1 MPRSGSLMRRTCG
14 ARLPMVAMALV
25 LLASVA
31 GCGLLGGSGG
41 DSPGGAARPNGS
53 VEKAK
58 IRVGGLPVVDMGPFY
73 LAIENGYFKA
83 EGLEVVPVVM
93 SSGKASIDGLLS
105 GDLDI
110 SMGSYPAALQVQSKK
125 VADLKIIAEALAA
138 RPGHLV
144 LGAPPY
150 SPVKKMQ
157 DVAGRRVAVTAKNT
171 MCDLAPKA
179 VLESHSVDFSRI
191 QWIEMGFPEMI
202 PAMQRGDVDAAC
214 LVEPWVTTAAKQI
227 GAVPLVDGA
236 SGPTANMPMAGYVV
250 AAGAGKFGSTN
261 PNTIAA
267 FQRGLARAAL
277 EAQDRSKVEPVLIKN
292 VKIDE
297 ETAEIMTIATYSTS
311 LDARRV
317 QRVAD
322 LMEHFGV
329 IKEHLDV
336 SKMIW
341 TSSNSG
347 Q

>member
-1 MPRSGSLMRRTCG
+1 
-14 ARLPMVAMALV
+14 MALV
-25 LLASVA
+25 LLAA
-31 GCGLLGGSGG
+31 LTGCGMLG
-41 DSPGGAARPNGS
+41 DRGGASAGGGAKSNGP

-58 IRVGGLPVVDMGPFY
+58 IRVGLLPVVDVGPFY
-73 LAIENGYFKA
+73 LAMENGYFKA

-93 SSGKASIDGLLS
+93 ASGQAGINGIIS
-105 GDLDI
+105 GEFDI
-110 SMGSYPAALQVQSKK
+110 SMGSYPAALLAQSKK
-125 VADLKIIAEALAA
+125 AADLKIIAEALAA

-144 LGAPPY
+144 LGAAPN

-157 DVAGRRVAVTAKNT
+157 DVAGRRVAITAKNT

-179 VLESHSVDFSRI
+179 VLEAQSVDFSKI

-202 PAMQRGDVDAAC
+202 PAMRRGDVDAAC
-214 LVEPWVTTAAKQI
+214 LVEPWVTTAAKEI
-227 GAVPLVDGA
+227 GAVPLVDGS
-236 SGPTANMPMAGYVV
+236 SGPTANLPNAGYFV
-250 AAGAGKFGSTN
+250 AAGAGKFASSN

-267 FQRGLARAAL
+267 FQRGLAKAVL
-277 EAQDRSKVEPVLIKN
+277 EAQDREKVEPVLIKY
-292 VKIDE
+292 VKIDAD
-297 ETAEIMTIATYSTS
+297 TAEIMTIATYSTS

-341 TSSNSG
+341 STGSG
-347 Q
+347 HQ

>member
-1 MPRSGSLMRRTCG
+1 MPQCASPVRHFRG
-14 ARLPMVAMALV
+14 ARLPMVAMVVV
-25 LLASVA
+25 LLASLT
-31 GCGLLGGSGG
+31 GCGDG
-41 DSPGGAARPNGS
+41 DSAGAAGRPKGQ

-58 IRVGGLPVVDMGPFY
+58 IRVGTLPVVDMGPFY

-83 EGLEVVPVVM
+83 EGLDVAPVVM
-93 SSGKASIDGLLS
+93 ASGQASIAALVG

-110 SMGSYPAALQVQSKK
+110 SMGSYPAALLAQSKK

-138 RPGHLV
+138 KPGHLV
-144 LGAPPY
+144 LGAPPN

-157 DVAGRRVAVTAKNT
+157 DVAGKRVAITAKNT

-179 VLESHSVDFSRI
+179 VLESNSVDFSGI
-191 QWIEMGFPEMI
+191 QWVEMSFPNMI
-202 PAMQRGDVDAAC
+202 PALQRGDVDAAC

-227 GAVPLVDGA
+227 GAVPLLDGA
-236 SGPTANMPMAGYVV
+236 TGPTANMPMAGFVV
-250 AAGAGKFGSTN
+250 AAGRGKFASTS

-292 VKIDE
+292 VKIDQ
-297 ETAEIMTIATYSTS
+297 ETAQIMTIATYSTS

-336 SKMIW
+336 AKMIW
-341 TSSNSG
+341 APNTSG
-347 Q
+347 

>member
-1 MPRSGSLMRRTCG
+1 MPRSPMRHVRG
-14 ARLPMVAMALV
+14 GRLPLAALALV
-25 LLASVA
+25 LLTSLT
-31 GCGLLGGSGG
+31 GCGLFGQSGG
-41 DSPGGAARPNGS
+41 DSPGGVGRPTGS
-53 VEKAK
+53 VEKAR

-83 EGLEVVPVVM
+83 EGLDVTPVVLA
-93 SSGKASIDGLLS
+93 SGAAGISGIIS
-105 GDLDI
+105 GDIDI
-110 SMGSYPAALQVQSKK
+110 SMGSYPAAFGAQSKK
-125 VADLKIIAEALAA
+125 VGDLKIIAEALAA

-144 LGAPPY
+144 LGAPPN
-150 SPVKKMQ
+150 SPVKRMQ

-179 VLESHSVDFSRI
+179 VLESQSVDFSKI
-191 QWIEMGFPEMI
+191 QWVEMGFPEMI
-202 PAMQRGDVDAAC
+202 PAMQRGEVDAAC
-214 LVEPWVTTAAKQI
+214 LVEPWATTAAKEI
-227 GAVPLVDGA
+227 GAVPLLDGA
-236 SGPTANMPMAGYVV
+236 SGPTANIPMAGYFV
-250 AAGAGKFGSTN
+250 AAGAGKFANSS

-277 EAQDRSKVEPVLIKN
+277 ESQDRAKVEAVLIKY
-292 VKIDE
+292 VKIDQQ
-297 ETAEIMTIATYSTS
+297 TADIMTIATYSTS

-329 IKEHLDV
+329 IKDHLDV

-341 TSSNSG
+341 SSGTGS

>member
-1 MPRSGSLMRRTCG
+1 MPRSASPVRQLC
-14 ARLPMVAMALV
+14 VAFALV
-25 LLASVA
+25 LLASLTA
-31 GCGLLGGSGG
+31 CSQDGNSA
-41 DSPGGAARPNGS
+41 GGAGQPNGK
-53 VEKAK
+53 VEKTR
-58 IRVGGLPVVDMGPFY
+58 IRVGVLPVVDVGPFY

-83 EGLEVVPVVM
+83 EGLDVVPVVQA
-93 SSGKASIDGLLS
+93 SGKASIDGLVS

-110 SMGSYPAALQVQSKK
+110 SQASYPPAFLAQTKK
-125 VADLKIIAEALAA
+125 VADFKLIAEALAA
-138 RPGHLV
+138 KPGHLV
-144 LGAPPY
+144 LGAPPN
-150 SPVKKMQ
+150 SPVKRMQ
-157 DVAGRRVAVTAKNT
+157 DVAGKRVAITAKNT

-179 VLESHSVDFSRI
+179 VLESNSVEFSKI
-191 QWIEMGFPEMI
+191 QWVEMSFPEMI
-202 PAMQRGDVDAAC
+202 PALQQGVVDAAC

-227 GAVPLVDGA
+227 GAVPLLDGA
-236 SGPTANMPMAGYVV
+236 SGPTANMPMAGFV
-250 AAGAGKFGSTN
+250 AIAGPGKFASAN

-267 FQRGLARAAL
+267 FQRGLTRAAL

-297 ETAEIMTIATYSTS
+297 QTAEIMTIATFSTS

-341 TSSNSG
+341 SATNAG
-347 Q
+347 P